1 MTWRI
6 DLWDSNSHRYSM
18 LEKDWRTRRYC
29 IARFADFMW
38 SMMIKFT
45 KVDEFF
51 INYSGKYLY
60 WIFVNYI
67 ARIKLLSKEV
77 FILFQFMSLFSV
89 HFSWLMEF
97 VSLGVQ
103 VSKTENLRQ
112 WRRRECENGCVCAF
126 VWFIEC
132 VKVCLQ
138 RYGKWRG
145 FFNWHS
151 NLWTAVN
158 VVSRQAWSWP
168 ICSSYLRGSI
178 QRRNS
183 LLWETLRCIR
193 WMSRSF
199 PY

>member
-1 MTWRI
+1 M
-6 DLWDSNSHRYSM
+6 
-18 LEKDWRTRRYC
+18 
-29 IARFADFMW
+29 
-38 SMMIKFT
+38 
-45 KVDEFF
+45 
-51 INYSGKYLY
+51 NYSEKYLY

-67 ARIKLLSKEV
+67 ARIKSLSKEV

-97 VSLGVQ
+97 VGLGVQ
-103 VSKTENLRQ
+103 VSRTENLRQ
-112 WRRRECENGCVCAF
+112 WRRRGICIGAGYKNLSRFYFVCVRECENGCVCVYECAF